1 MFKWNSTFVQNG
13 FIPGN
18 SDILNSPIE
27 YLKGVGPQRADLL
40 KKELGIFTFND
51 LLNHFPHRHVDKTK
65 VNLIAEIDASTEYI
79 QVAGKLQDVG
89 IIGMK
94 SGRRMVASLRD
105 KSGTLELAW
114 FQGLSW
120 IQKSIQ
126 PGREYLVFGKVSF
139 YQGKPQII
147 HPEIELLTAETLE
160 GKSFLEPIYPTT
172 EKLRSKALGARQL
185 GKLTEV
191 LMKLISEKD
200 IPENLPDDILK
211 KLGLINRYDAF
222 SRIHYPATGQEYEAS
237 VKRLKFEELFFAQ
250 LRLARLRSQR
260 HRFSK
265 GVLFEK
271 VGHLFN
277 TFYTKHLPFELTG
290 AQKRVIKEI
299 RKDTAT
305 GRQMNRLL
313 QGDVGSGKT
322 MVALLTMLIAADNNY
337 QSCLMAPTEV
347 LAQQHHNNIRF
358 LLREMNVEIGLLT
371 GSTKVTERKLIQ
383 KKLDDGSLQ
392 ILIGTHAI
400 IEKDVQ
406 FKSLGIGIV
415 DEQHKFGVAQRALLW
430 EKNVRKVHKDSPGDA
445 DGGAPPHIL
454 VMTATPIPRTLAMT
468 AYGELDYSVI
478 DEMPPGRQP
487 ITTVH
492 RYEKDR
498 PKVMEFIKNEIARG
512 RQAYIIFPLI
522 EESKKMDYE
531 NLMKGYENVKAWFPE
546 PKYWISMIHGRQ
558 KTDQKNINMQR
569 FIKGETHIMVSTTVI
584 EVGVDV
590 PNASVMVIESAEK
603 FGLSQL
609 HQLRGRV
616 GRGADKSYCILLTGP
631 GPGNDARERMK
642 IMASTNNGFE
652 IAEKD
657 LEMRGPGDI
666 EGTRQSGVLNFKLA
680 SIVQDRQL
688 LEVARRLAED
698 ITEKDPDLSSAEN
711 LRIKRYLQAFHG
723 KTAWSRIS

>member
-1 MFKWNSTFVQNG
+1 MQVLLWNSTFVQNG
-13 FIPGN
+13 IIPAY
-18 SDILNSPIE
+18 SDILKSPIE

-40 KKELGIFTFND
+40 KKELNIFTFND
-51 LLNHFPHRHVDKTK
+51 LLNHFPHRHVDKTR
-65 VNLIAEIDASTEYI
+65 VSFITDIDSSTDYI
-79 QVAGKLQDVG
+79 QVAGSLHNIG

-94 SGRRMVASLRD
+94 RGRRMVATLRD
-105 KSGTLELAW
+105 KTGTLELAW

-120 IQKSIQ
+120 IQKTLQ
-126 PGREYLVFGKVSF
+126 PGEQYLVFGKVSF
-139 YQGKPQII
+139 FQGHPQIV
-147 HPEIELLTAETLE
+147 HPEIELLTADKKD

-172 EKLRSKALGARQL
+172 EKLRAKALGGRQI

-191 LMKLISEKD
+191 MMKQIAEKD
-200 IPENLPDDILK
+200 IPENLPDEILN
-211 KLGLINRYDAF
+211 KLKLINRYKAYCQ
-222 SRIHYPATGQEYEAS
+222 IHFPANMQEYDEAL
-237 VKRLKFEELFFAQ
+237 KRLKFEELFIAQ

-260 HRFSK
+260 HRFSH
-265 GVLFEK
+265 GVKFEK
-271 VGHLFN
+271 VGELFN
-277 TFYTKHLPFELTG
+277 AFYTKHLPFELTG

-305 GRQMNRLL
+305 GKQMNRLL

-322 MVALLTMLIAADNNY
+322 IVALLTMLIAADNSY

-347 LAQQHHNNIRF
+347 LAHQHYKNITN
-358 LLREMNVEIGLLT
+358 LLIDMPVEVGVLT
-371 GSTKVTERKLIQ
+371 GSTKTAERKIIQ
-383 KKLDDGSLQ
+383 KKLDDGSMN

-400 IEKDVQ
+400 IEKDVR
-406 FKSLGIGIV
+406 FKNLGIAIV

-430 EKNVRKVHKDSPGDA
+430 EKNEM
-445 DGGAPPHIL
+445 PPHIL

-468 AYGELDYSVI
+468 AYGDLDYSVI
-478 DEMPPGRQP
+478 DELPPGRQP

-498 PKVMEFIKNEIARG
+498 PGVMGFLKDEIAKG
-512 RQAYIIFPLI
+512 RQVYIIFPLI
-522 EESKKMDYE
+522 EESDKMDYE

-546 PKYWISMIHGRQ
+546 PKYWISMVHGRQ
-558 KTDQKNINMQR
+558 KTDQKNSNMQR
-569 FIKGETHIMVSTTVI
+569 FVSGDTHIMVSTTVI

-590 PNASVMVIESAEK
+590 PNASVMVVESAEK

-631 GPGNDARERMK
+631 GIGNDARERMK
-642 IMASTNNGFE
+642 IMVSTNNGFI

-657 LEMRGPGDI
+657 LDMRGPGDI

-680 SIVQDRQL
+680 SIVQDRSL
-688 LEVARRLAED
+688 LEMARRFAEH
-698 ITEKDPDLSSAEN
+698 IMETDPELSSAEN
-711 LRIKRYLQAFHG
+711 LRLKSYLQAIQG